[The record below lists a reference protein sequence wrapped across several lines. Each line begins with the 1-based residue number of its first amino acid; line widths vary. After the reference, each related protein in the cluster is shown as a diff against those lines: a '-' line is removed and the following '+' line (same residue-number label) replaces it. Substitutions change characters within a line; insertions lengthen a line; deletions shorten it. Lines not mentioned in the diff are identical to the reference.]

1 MDKYAWMASA
11 PLNSDIVPTAPDLVD
26 SENIYSSKVNRN
38 RENDKIFNYTS
49 PGFVAPK
56 KEGSNILADPH
67 ALQLVIGKTMREELG
82 EEVATSFCKNLKC
95 GQLVLVSGRL
105 GTYCTY
111 RAVRESKVL

>member
-11 PLNSDIVPTAPDLVD
+11 PLNSDIIPTAPDLVD

-38 RENDKIFNYTS
+38 RENDKVFNYTS

-82 EEVATSFCKNLKC
+82 EEIATSFCKNLKC

-105 GTYCTY
+105 GNVTY
-111 RAVRESKVL
+111 RTRINAM